1 MRPLPGNRNN
11 KWQSSLGAQR
21 RANDLIHCRQH
32 ISIALTLNAG
42 MLRLSTATM
51 PRVCASGARSHR
63 IAAAHSLLTPS
74 FLQRCSTCDLEAAA
88 GHRVHKPSSYAARCL
103 LDAEECDFRSH
114 VGKLTPLLRFTCL
127 SPLTRRQTAANLA
140 LGHIMQ
146 DGLATTAAAQEVY
159 AAAPPN
165 TNASCPFVIASLQA
179 KLLGQHM
186 ERQQAWPC
194 ALLSFL
200 FLFLFLS
207 LFLLHF
213 YFYFYFHSRFRLNF
227 IQIFPFLF
235 PFLFPF
241 YYLPF
246 APVRHCHA
254 GV

>member
-21 RANDLIHCRQH
+21 RANDLMHCRQR
-32 ISIALTLNAG
+32 ISTTLTLNAG

-51 PRVCASGARSHR
+51 PPVCASGARSHR
-63 IAAAHSLLTPS
+63 IAAAHTLLTPS
-74 FLQRCSTCDLEAAA
+74 FPQRCSTCDLEAAA
-88 GHRVHKPSSYAARCL
+88 GHRVHQPSSYAARCL

-114 VGKLTPLLRFTCL
+114 IGKLTPLLRFTCL

-200 FLFLFLS
+200 FL
-207 LFLLHF
+207 LHF
-213 YFYFYFHSRFRLNF
+213 YFCFYFHSRFRLNF
-227 IQIFPFLF
+227 IQIF